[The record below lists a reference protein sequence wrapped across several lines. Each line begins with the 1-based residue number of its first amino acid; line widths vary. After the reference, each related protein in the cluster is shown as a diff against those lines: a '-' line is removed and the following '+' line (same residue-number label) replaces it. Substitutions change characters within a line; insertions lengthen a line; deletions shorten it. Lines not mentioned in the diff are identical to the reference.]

1 MKLTNKEIYEKAT
14 EIEVAFS
21 NETKYIPVK
30 LNFTIQKNLSV
41 LSKLREEIENN
52 RIKIAS
58 EYGKLNSEGTQF
70 IIEKENREKVEQELN
85 DLFTMEQEIDI
96 RTCSLSQIEGIDLT
110 MEQMQAIMFMI
121 TED

>member
-1 MKLTNKEIYEKAT
+1 MKLTNQEIYEKAT
-14 EIEVAFS
+14 EITVAFS

-30 LNFTIQKNLSV
+30 LNFAIQKNLSV
-41 LSKLREEIENN
+41 LSKLKEEIENN

-58 EYGKLNSEGTQF
+58 EYGKLNLEGTQF

>member
-1 MKLTNKEIYEKAT
+1 MKLTNQEIYEKAT
-14 EIEVAFS
+14 EITVAFS

-30 LNFTIQKNLSV
+30 LNFAIQKNLSV
-41 LSKLREEIENN
+41 LLKLKEEIENN
-52 RIKIAS
+52 RVKIAS

>member
-1 MKLTNKEIYEKAT
+1 MKLTNQEIYEKAT
-14 EIEVAFS
+14 EITVAFS

-30 LNFTIQKNLSV
+30 LNFAIQKNLSV
-41 LSKLREEIENN
+41 LLKLKEEIENN
-52 RIKIAS
+52 RVKIAS

-121 TED
+121 IED

>member
-1 MKLTNKEIYEKAT
+1 MKLTNQEIYEKAT
-14 EIEVAFS
+14 EITVAFS

-30 LNFTIQKNLSV
+30 LNFAIQKNLSV
-41 LSKLREEIENN
+41 LSKLKEEIENN
-52 RIKIAS
+52 RVKIAS

-121 TED
+121 IED

>member
-1 MKLTNKEIYEKAT
+1 MKLTNQEIYEKAT
-14 EIEVAFS
+14 EITVAFS

-30 LNFTIQKNLSV
+30 LNFAIQKNLSV
-41 LSKLREEIENN
+41 LSRLKEEIENN
-52 RIKIAS
+52 RVKIAS

-121 TED
+121 IED

>member
-1 MKLTNKEIYEKAT
+1 MKLTNQEIYEKAT
-14 EIEVAFS
+14 EITVAFS

-41 LSKLREEIENN
+41 LSKLKEEIENN